1 MESLI
6 FTCLCHAATQLR
18 ETRLHPLQLLPV
30 LSAAHDE
37 GEQVFLQEAGW
48 AGGVR
53 TWVTAHQALI
63 LQEACFP
70 SHPGFGNPKQT
81 PSMNEA
87 SESYETVIHSNQV
100 KILSE

>member
-18 ETRLHPLQLLPV
+18 EARLHPLQLLPV

-53 TWVTAHQALI
+53 IGVIVQQSLI
-63 LQEACFP
+63 LQTSLLAGTP
-70 SHPGFGNPKQT
+70 RFGNAKQT
-81 PSMNEA
+81 RP
-87 SESYETVIHSNQV
+87 
-100 KILSE
+100 

>member
-48 AGGVR
+48 TGAMGAGWGYSPTV
-53 TWVTAHQALI
+53 
-63 LQEACFP
+63 
-70 SHPGFGNPKQT
+70 SHPADQFLSPPGFGNSLGKHRKRT
-81 PSMNEA
+81 RYLKVMR
-87 SESYETVIHSNQV
+87 
-100 KILSE
+100 LR